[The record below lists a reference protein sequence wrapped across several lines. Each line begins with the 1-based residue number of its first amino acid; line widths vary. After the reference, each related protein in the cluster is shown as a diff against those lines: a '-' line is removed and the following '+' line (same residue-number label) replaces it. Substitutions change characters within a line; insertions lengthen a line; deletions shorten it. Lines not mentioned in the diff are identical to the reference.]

1 MQCSA
6 CGKEMMEGDSFCPEC
21 GMRVKGEMTGKEA
34 APVPESAG
42 HETAGAPEGTE
53 AAPPAPEA
61 AAFVPP
67 PVPPPPPV
75 PATRKPETS
84 MWAIASL
91 VLGVGA
97 FVFVPIICAILA
109 IIFAVMAKSRIR
121 KSEGGLGGS
130 GFATAGLV
138 LGILGLLLP
147 ILLLI
152 VAFPI
157 FHHIVRPKLEARYNV
172 VVGSEA
178 ADVYYLD
185 NDFSYEGLTAAK
197 LSFIEPE
204 VEFDSAPGN
213 EPEVVYIDEVDK
225 DTVMLYCYSGR
236 GDRYTAVVALNRRWK
251 YNFDFDEDFI
261 DGWSEFRRWY
271 PFD

>member
-1 MQCSA
+1 MRCNA

-21 GMRVKGEMTGKEA
+21 GMRVKGETA
-34 APVPESAG
+34 AEEVTPTQVPAG
-42 HETAGAPEGTE
+42 DETAGSPKETE
-53 AAPPAPEA
+53 VAPPAPEA

-67 PVPPPPPV
+67 PVPPPPV
-75 PATRKPETS
+75 PTTRKPGTS
-84 MWAIASL
+84 GWAVASL
-91 VLGVGA
+91 VLGIGA

-121 KSEGGLGGS
+121 KSEGSLGGS

-138 LGILGLLLP
+138 LGIIGLVVP
-147 ILLLI
+147 IFLLI
-152 VAFPI
+152 IAFPI

-172 VVGSEA
+172 VKGSEA

-204 VEFDSAPGN
+204 VEFDNAPGD
-213 EPEVVYIDEVDK
+213 EPEVVYIDEVDE
-225 DTVMLYCYSGR
+225 DTVRLHCYSGR
-236 GDRYTAVVALNRRWK
+236 GDRYTAVALRGAWR
-251 YNFDFDEDFI
+251 YNFAFSDEFMDA
-261 DGWSEFRRWY
+261 WREFKHQY

>member
-6 CGKEMMEGDSFCPEC
+6 CGKEIMEGDSFCPEC
-21 GMRVKGEMTGKEA
+21 GVRVKGGAADEKATAEA
-34 APVPESAG
+34 
-42 HETAGAPEGTE
+42 T
-53 AAPPAPEA
+53 
-61 AAFVPP
+61 AFVPP
-67 PVPPPPPV
+67 PVT
-75 PATRKPETS
+75 ATRKPGTS
-84 MWAIASL
+84 GWAVASL
-91 VLGVGA
+91 VLGIGA

-109 IIFAVMAKSRIR
+109 IIFAVMAKSLIR

-130 GFATAGLV
+130 GLATAGLV

-172 VVGSEA
+172 VKGSEA
-178 ADVYYLD
+178 AEVYYLD
-185 NDFSYEGLTAAK
+185 NHLRYEGLTATK

-204 VEFDSAPGN
+204 VEFDNAPGD
-213 EPEVVYIDEVDK
+213 EPEVVYIDEVDE
-225 DTVMLYCYSGR
+225 DTVLLYCYSER
-236 GDRYTAVVALNRRWK
+236 GDRYTAVALRSSWR
-251 YNFDFDEDFI
+251 YNFSFSDEFI
-261 DGWSEFRRWY
+261 DAWREFKHQY